1 MTSHPQ
7 DDDLLTAEQAE
18 LLREQTAAQVA
29 SSPSTAAVQDVTAAV
44 IAGGGRGPELPAESA
59 LDAFMAE
66 MKAKFDSMSAELE
79 ALKTQQA
86 NALAATGGPLVTRY
100 AQGAADK
107 AAALVAAHPDAPR
120 DHFAPLLAAVADL
133 AGHAGNL
140 AGGNGDHGKLQEAA
154 AAVERF
160 ATRTHAH
167 AWGKS
172 IDWSALLG
180 DVETAVDEGLKLAA

>member
-1 MTSHPQ
+1 MTSPQ
-7 DDDLLTAEQAE
+7 DDEVLSAEAAE
-18 LLREQTAAQVA
+18 LLREQTTAQVA
-29 SSPSTAAVQDVTAAV
+29 SSPSTAAVQDATAAA
-44 IAGGGRGPELPAESA
+44 IASGGRGPELPAESA

-66 MKAKFDSMSAELE
+66 MKAKFDSMSAELN
-79 ALKTQQA
+79 ALKAQQA
-86 NALAATGGPLVTRY
+86 SALASQGGPLVTRY

-107 AAALVAAHPDAPR
+107 AAALVAAHPDAPQ

-133 AGHAGNL
+133 AGHAGDL
-140 AGGNGDHGKLQEAA
+140 VGGNGDAGKLQTAA

-160 ATRTHAH
+160 ATRTHGR

>member
-100 AQGAADK
+100 
-107 AAALVAAHPDAPR
+107 
-120 DHFAPLLAAVADL
+120 
-133 AGHAGNL
+133 
-140 AGGNGDHGKLQEAA
+140 
-154 AAVERF
+154 
-160 ATRTHAH
+160 
-167 AWGKS
+167 
-172 IDWSALLG
+172 
-180 DVETAVDEGLKLAA
+180 